1 MEEDK
6 AIPGLGGLAG
16 LKPQFG
22 KVEGVLGR
30 LCIDCFGWRGGFI
43 HIIKWHTAKEKRTTK
58 TAPASVVIR
67 EFQESLWNEDKQRWP
82 SLAGS
87 LGFWI
92 ISDWEE
98 ARSIIWGMILY
109 PPAILCSWIFVPL
122 KWLSQCELNSNGHD
136 GGFSMLPE
144 TRSEFL
150 PAPPALKHLLWLINL
165 LWSN

>member
-67 EFQESLWNEDKQRWP
+67 EFQESL
-82 SLAGS
+82 
-87 LGFWI
+87 
-92 ISDWEE
+92 
-98 ARSIIWGMILY
+98 
-109 PPAILCSWIFVPL
+109 
-122 KWLSQCELNSNGHD
+122 
-136 GGFSMLPE
+136 
-144 TRSEFL
+144 
-150 PAPPALKHLLWLINL
+150 
-165 LWSN
+165 